1 MGELTSFALSA
12 ADSAIGNL
20 MSGFFNNRSYNKT
33 KKLMAYQNQ
42 LNIENW
48 NRVNEYNDPKNQMAR
63 YRNAGLN
70 PNLVYGNLQNSAA
83 GEISSPNAHQEQAQ
97 SKGTNFSQSLMQ
109 YYAIQNYKK
118 QNEVLSA
125 QADGIKAE
133 AQYKR
138 ELANDMAWKN
148 SKDYRDASLYRISSA
163 ANLSNQQYLSEL
175 KRTPWAGLLTQS
187 EYELNFTKMLS
198 ETFRQELLSAQKILN
213 LASVRKINS
222 DIAVNATRILLM
234 KSEIQ
239 LNGQQIQKIA
249 VEIGKLTQE
258 TQNLI
263 IQGEVLKQDHIAKQ
277 LDNIIF
283 SVTGRHEIKYA
294 NQLADII
301 MGAGY
306 TVSGSNPFPAISG
319 ANNKTY
325 KSYFEKKTDEISGY
339 GRYHYDVK

>member
-1 MGELTSFALSA
+1 MVEQYALAA
-12 ADSAIGNL
+12 ADAAIGNII
-20 MSGFFNNRSYNKT
+20 SGISNRQSYKTT

-48 NRVNEYNDPKNQMAR
+48 NRVNQYNDPKNQMAR

-83 GEISSPNAHQEQAQ
+83 GEISSPTAQQQQAPT
-97 SKGTNFSQSLMQ
+97 KGTNFSQSLMQ
-109 YYAIQNYKK
+109 YYAIQNYKR
-118 QNEVLSA
+118 QNELLGA
-125 QADGIKAE
+125 QADGAKAE
-133 AQYKR
+133 AEYKR
-138 ELANDMAWKN
+138 QLAEDMAWKN
-148 SKDYRDASLYRISSA
+148 TKDYRDASLFRISSA

-187 EYELNFTKMLS
+187 EYELNFTKMIS
-198 ETFRQELLSAQKILN
+198 ETYRQELMSAQKILQ

-263 IQGEVLKQDHIAKQ
+263 INGEVLKQEHIAKQ

-283 SVTGRHEIKYA
+283 SVTGRHEIRYA

-301 MGAGY
+301 IGAGY
-306 TVSGSNPFPAISG
+306 SISGTNPFKDISG
-319 ANNKTY
+319 ANAKTY
-325 KSYFEKKTDEISGY
+325 KSYFDKKTDEISGY
-339 GRYHYDVK
+339 GRFYYDVK

>member
-1 MGELTSFALSA
+1 MVEQFALAA
-12 ADSAIGNL
+12 ADAAIGNL
-20 MSGFFNNRSYNKT
+20 MSGFSNRQSYKNT

-70 PNLVYGNLQNSAA
+70 PNLVYGNLQNSAS
-83 GEISSPNAHQEQAQ
+83 GEISSPTAQQQQAPT
-97 SKGTNFSQSLMQ
+97 KGTNFAQSLMQ
-109 YYAIQNYKK
+109 YYAIQNYKR
-118 QNEVLSA
+118 QNELLGA
-125 QADGIKAE
+125 QADGAKAE
-133 AQYKR
+133 AEYKR
-138 ELANDMAWKN
+138 QLADDMAWKN
-148 SKDYRDASLYRISSA
+148 TKDYRDASLYRISSA

-187 EYELNFTKMLS
+187 EYELNFTKMIS
-198 ETFRQELLSAQKILN
+198 ETYRQELMSAQKILQ

-263 IQGEVLKQDHIAKQ
+263 INGEILKQENIAKQ

-283 SVTGRHEIKYA
+283 SVTGRHELKYS

-301 MGAGY
+301 IGAGY
-306 TVSGSNPFPAISG
+306 SISGTNPYKDISGS
-319 ANNKTY
+319 NNKTY
-325 KSYFEKKTDEISGY
+325 KSYFDKKTDEISGY
-339 GRYHYDVK
+339 GRYYYDVK